1 MMNRKFFK
9 SLVVLFLSA
18 TGCLEASAQ
27 SGLVLETNDG
37 KTYSYVLAEQPR
49 ITFNETDLIITAADA
64 NASFSRA
71 EIKNFRFEDI
81 ALDIKDVTNGKSQK
95 MTYLN
100 GIVTVEASSNV
111 ALYDIS
117 GKLLMNKKANNGE
130 NVTINLN
137 NQPNGTY
144 IVRSGKQSLK
154 VKK

>member
-1 MMNRKFFK
+1 MNKKFFK

-18 TGCLEASAQ
+18 TGCLEVSAQ

-64 NASFSRA
+64 DASFPRSD
-71 EIKNFRFEDI
+71 IKNFRFEDI
-81 ALDIKDVTNGKSQK
+81 ALDIRDVTNGKSQK

-100 GIVTVEASSNV
+100 GVVTIDAASNV

-117 GKLLMNKKANNGE
+117 GKLLMNKKANGE
-130 NVTINLN
+130 SVTIDLN
-137 NQPNGTY
+137 SQPSGTY

-154 VKK
+154 VKN